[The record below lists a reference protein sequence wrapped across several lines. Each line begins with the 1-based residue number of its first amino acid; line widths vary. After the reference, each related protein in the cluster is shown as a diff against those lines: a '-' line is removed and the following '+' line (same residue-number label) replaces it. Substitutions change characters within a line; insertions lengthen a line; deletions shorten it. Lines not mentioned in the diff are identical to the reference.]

1 MMRRILLL
9 LLLGA
14 IVCSPGSVHS
24 QEPVRV
30 IILPIDVY
38 AGKDMDYLANQIPKV
53 LGDQLKAAGA
63 VVLLPNPDV
72 IQSLSENR
80 GKASEIRRTGL
91 ETGADYVIWGSFTL
105 LGKAYSIDAHLL
117 KTTGT
122 EPAQA
127 LYAEAVGIENL
138 LSSVSAI
145 GRDVELKIFRREKVA
160 RVVIQGNKRIES
172 EAILRRI
179 STGPG
184 DVYLAKNLAEDLR
197 AIYQMGYFEDI
208 RVESEASPDGKV
220 IIFNVTEKPTI
231 RAIRVKGAKRGY
243 KEKEIKENL
252 DIKTGSILNVA
263 TIQKNLQ
270 RIENLYKEENYHNVV
285 VTYEVEPK
293 ENNQADVIFN
303 VKEGAKVRIRKITF
317 EGNEAFKDK
326 QLKKAI
332 KTSEKG
338 MLSFIFGSGEL
349 NREDLEQDVAS
360 LTAFYQNK
368 GYIQARVG
376 DPEVEFKDQ
385 WIYITF
391 KIMEGERYKTGNVII
406 EGDLIL
412 PKADLMK
419 QIRITGEEYYS
430 REVVRN
436 DVLKIKEIYSD
447 DGYAY
452 ADVIPRIKQN
462 PEKKEV
468 DISYTIDKGNLVYF
482 ERIIIG
488 GNTRT
493 RDKVIRRELNVY
505 EQELY
510 SGRRLRKGVARL
522 YRLDY
527 FEDVKVNTSKGSAE
541 DLMIL
546 NIDVTEKSTGQ
557 FTFGGG
563 YSTTESLFVSASIAQ
578 RNLFGRGQKLQLKG
592 ELGGRTTRFSLSF
605 TEPWLFDIPL
615 SAGGDLYS
623 WLFAF
628 DQYDKDSIGG
638 LARFSYPVFEYT
650 RAYVAY
656 GYDISE
662 VRNIDETAAFSIKE
676 LEGVNVTSS
685 LTGELRYDSRDKR
698 FNPSK
703 GSNHAGS
710 IEYAGG
716 LLGGDVGFT
725 KVRAET
731 GWIFPSVWDHTW
743 FVHAEGGIVA
753 QNSGQ
758 LLPDDEK
765 FYLGGMNSVRGFD
778 FQGIFALDAEGNKI
792 GGTSFVQGNLEYRI
806 PLVKKAGFIGV
817 LFFDVGQVYGD
828 EEPVGG
834 PTRESYGLGIRWFS
848 PMGPIRLEYGIILDP
863 LPNEPSGGNFGFSMG
878 AAF

>member
-1 MMRRILLL
+1 MTRRILLL
-9 LLLGA
+9 ILLGV
-14 IVCSPGSVHS
+14 IGCYPGKALSE
-24 QEPVRV
+24 EPIRV
-30 IILPIDVY
+30 VVLPFDVY
-38 AGKDMDYLANQIPKV
+38 ASEEMAHLSSQIPKV

-63 VVLLPNPDV
+63 VVLLPEPDV
-72 IQSLSENR
+72 VQSLSENR
-80 GKASEIRRTGL
+80 GRTTDLRRTGL
-91 ETGADYVIWGSFTL
+91 EIGADYVIWGSFTL
-105 LGKAYSIDAHLL
+105 LGKAYSIDAYLL
-117 KTTGT
+117 KTTGS
-122 EPAQA
+122 EPAQP
-127 LYAEAVGIENL
+127 LFAEAVGIENL

-231 RAIRVKGAKRGY
+231 RIIRVKGAKRGY

-252 DIKTGSILNVA
+252 DIKAGSILNVA

-270 RIENLYKEENYHNVV
+270 RIENLYKEKNYHNVV
-285 VTYEVEPK
+285 VTYDVEPK
-293 ENNQADVIFN
+293 ENNQADVIFR
-303 VKEGAKVRIRKITF
+303 VKEGAKVRIRKISF
-317 EGNEAFKDK
+317 EGNEAFTDK

-349 NREDLEQDVAS
+349 NREDLEQDIAV
-360 LTAFYQNK
+360 LTAYYQNK

-376 DPEVEFKDQ
+376 DPEVEFRDE
-385 WIYITF
+385 WIYINF
-391 KIMEGERYKTGNVII
+391 KIMEGERFKTGNVTIA
-406 EGDLIL
+406 GDLIL

-419 QIRITGEEYYS
+419 QIRIPGEEYYS

-436 DVLKIKEIYSD
+436 DVLKLKEIYSD

-452 ADVIPRIKQN
+452 ADVIPRVKQN

-468 DISYTIDKGNLVYF
+468 DISYTIEKGNLVYF
-482 ERIIIG
+482 ERIDIG

-493 RDKVIRRELNVY
+493 RDKVIRRELDVY

-510 SGRRLRKGVARL
+510 SGKRLKKGVARL

-546 NIDVTEKSTGQ
+546 NLDVTEKSTGQ

-563 YSTTESLFVSASIAQ
+563 YSSTESLFVSASIAQ
-578 RNLFGRGQKLQLKG
+578 RNLFGRGQRLQLKG
-592 ELGGRTTRFSLSF
+592 EFGGRTTRFSLSF

-628 DQYDKDSIGG
+628 DQYDKDSFGG
-638 LARFSYPVFEYT
+638 LAHFSYPVFEYT

-656 GYDISE
+656 GYDISD
-662 VRNIDETAAFSIKE
+662 VKNIEPGAALSIQE

-703 GSNHAGS
+703 GSNHS
-710 IEYAGG
+710 VSLEYAGG

-725 KVRAET
+725 KAMAET
-731 GWIFPSVWDHTW
+731 GWIFPSLWDHTF
-743 FVHAEGGIVA
+743 FVHAKGGIVS
-753 QNSGQ
+753 QNAGQ
-758 LLPDDEK
+758 LLPDYEK

-778 FQGIFALDAEGNKI
+778 FQGIFALDAQGNQI

-806 PLVKKAGFIGV
+806 PLVKKAGLIGI
-817 LFFDVGQVYGD
+817 LFFDAGQVYGD

-834 PTRESYGLGIRWFS
+834 PLRESTGFGIRWFS
-848 PMGPIRLEYGIILDP
+848 PVGPIRLEYGIILDP
-863 LPNEPSGGNFGFSMG
+863 LENEPSGGRFEFSMG
-878 AAF
+878 SAF